1 LSSLTTSE
9 YKDSMQRSNEHTRFY
24 SWYKND
30 PILFL
35 KNLYIIVKN
44 INEFNEN
51 FDYPLEFKVIN
62 LDQELREKI
71 KNNNLFLY
79 DLFEILSNSE
89 EISED
94 NQINNEPFEQSSSG
108 SNGEFSNSKSI
119 SNFENDQVDNNS
131 KVQSELSE
139 NISPNI
145 SVNQLN
151 FNYYL
156 NNNNQTTTSENQIGY
171 MLIERNK
178 ILFNKIEELQNEI
191 DQNFKIIKDNLK
203 INPVFEKSE

>member
-1 LSSLTTSE
+1 
-9 YKDSMQRSNEHTRFY
+9 MQRSNEHTRFY